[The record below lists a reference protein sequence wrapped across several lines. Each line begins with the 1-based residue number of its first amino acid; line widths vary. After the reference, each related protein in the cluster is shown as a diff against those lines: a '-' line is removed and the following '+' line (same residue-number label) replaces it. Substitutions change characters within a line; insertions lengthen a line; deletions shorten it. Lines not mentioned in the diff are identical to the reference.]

1 MILFGFQHVG
11 KSFYG
16 AKLAQKLNLP
26 FLDTDLLIEE
36 KIGYSFRTLW
46 QESEEKYR
54 EVEKEVIQELP
65 SHHVIA
71 TGGGAVLDRE
81 NRKHLAKLGKQIY
94 LKLRKETLKL
104 RYKDSDKFEE
114 LYAFRLPIYEAIP
127 AHRIELDDKSIEEVL
142 WEATH

>member
-54 EVEKEVIQELP
+54 EVEKEVIANLP
-65 SHHVIA
+65 PNHVIA
-71 TGGGAVLDRE
+71 TGGGAILDIE
-81 NRKHLAKLGKQIY
+81 NRKQLAKLGKLIY
-94 LKLRKETLKL
+94 LKMKKETLKM
-104 RYKDSDKFEE
+104 RYKDPKKFEE

-127 AHRIELDDKSIEEVL
+127 AQTVELDDKSIEEVL